1 MKRSFT
7 ALGVAAALL
16 ALGACGSSDN
26 GDTTPTTDPTDA
38 PTSDA
43 PGGDEFAGELDVWV
57 DDTRLTVLADVAA
70 SFEEATGVKVNL
82 IEKDFGQIRDDFVT
96 MQPQGEAPDVIVG
109 GHDWLGQLVANGVV
123 APIEYGDRHSEFN
136 DAALQAVTYNST
148 VYGLPYAVE
157 NVALLRNDD
166 VTTEDIPATFDE
178 LIELSKSLDTRYPVM
193 IQQNE
198 GDGDPYTVYPI
209 QNSFGAVVFETDA
222 DGNYTSEVG
231 MGGEEGEEFAEYLAY
246 LGEEGVLN
254 GSNNYDI
261 VLNSF
266 IDGDTGFIVG
276 GPWMISDIRN
286 AGVNVSVHPIPSAG
300 GEPARPFLG
309 VQAFF
314 INADAQ
320 NPIAANEFVV
330 NYLSSKDV
338 QLALYAAGDR
348 TPALLAAADEVASDP
363 LQAGF
368 AAAGE
373 DGFPMPA
380 IPEMSSVWDFWGS
393 TQIGIAE
400 GQGDPVTLWNQMVA
414 NIENAI
420 GG

>member
-26 GDTTPTTDPTDA
+26 GDTTPTTGPTDA
-38 PTSDA
+38 PTSET
-43 PGGDEFAGELDVWV
+43 PGTDFAGELDIWV

-96 MQPQGEAPDVIVG
+96 MQPAGEAPDIIVG
-109 GHDWLGQLVANGVV
+109 GHDWLGQLVTNGVV
-123 APIEYGDRHSEFN
+123 APIEYSEKHSEFN
-136 DAALQAVTYNST
+136 EAALQAVTYNSV

-157 NVALLRNDD
+157 NIALLRNDD
-166 VTTEDIPATFDE
+166 VTTEEIPATFDE
-178 LIELSKSLDTRYPVM
+178 LIEQSKALDTRYPVM

-222 DGNYTSEVG
+222 DGNYTTEVG
-231 MGGEEGEEFAEYLAY
+231 MGGEAGDEFAEYLRF

-266 IDGDTGFIVG
+266 IDGDTGYIVG
-276 GPWMISDIRN
+276 GPWMISDIRS

-314 INADAQ
+314 INATAN

-330 NYLSSKDV
+330 NYLSTKDV
-338 QLALYAAGDR
+338 QLALYAVGDR
-348 TPALLAAADEVASDP
+348 TPALNEAAEEVVSDP

-373 DGFPMPA
+373 EGFPMPA
-380 IPEMSSVWDFWGS
+380 IPEMAAVWTFWGS

-400 GQGDPVTLWNQMVA
+400 GAGDPVTLWSQMVS
-414 NIENAI
+414 NIEGAL
-420 GG
+420 GQ